1 MRILALDQSSRV
13 SGWAV
18 FDGDTLI
25 EYGKFDVSSIY
36 ELGERL
42 HQIRLK
48 VKNLIDKYEV
58 DKVILEDIYMDG
70 QRVNNVQT
78 FKALAEVFGVLYE
91 LCIDINKPVD
101 AVLAGTWKSGLGVKG
116 KTRTEQKRSAQAWA
130 QSHYNVKATQD
141 ESDAV
146 CIGAYAAR
154 ANINNWDD

>member
-1 MRILALDQSSRV
+1 MRTLALDQSSRV
-13 SGWAV
+13 TGWA
-18 FDGDTLI
+18 FFENGELQ
-25 EYGKFDVSSIY
+25 EYGKFDVSSTQD
-36 ELGERL
+36 LGERL
-42 HQIRLK
+42 HQIRCI
-48 VKNLIDKYEV
+48 VKDMINKLQVER
-58 DKVILEDIYMDG
+58 VILEDIYMGG

-101 AVLAGTWKSGLGVKG
+101 AVLAGTWKSGLGIKG